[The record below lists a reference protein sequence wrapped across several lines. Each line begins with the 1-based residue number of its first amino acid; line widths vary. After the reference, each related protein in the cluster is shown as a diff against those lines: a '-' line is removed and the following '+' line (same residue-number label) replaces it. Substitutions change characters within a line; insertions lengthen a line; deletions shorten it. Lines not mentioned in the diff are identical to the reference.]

1 MEVMLLTLHILAIL
15 FAVNHLLSLSLKNQ
29 VTQLLF
35 L

>member
-1 MEVMLLTLHILAIL
+1 MEVMLLMSHILAIQ
-15 FAVNHLLSLSLKNQ
+15 FVVKHLLSLFLKNQ